1 MATKA
6 TANKA
11 TAAPKAKKVPKIA
24 LSEMLNALDMRDREW
39 YSRLTDEQK
48 KEFSPWLVMRY
59 ASSVSGPDYV
69 EDHYLTITN
78 QLCNV
83 NFSSLGKEHDELHWL
98 CLQAVGIGKK
108 QMHPFIR
115 PPKRKVMNKVF
126 AWLVARYPGL
136 SDEEIELMIKI
147 NSPEELRSLAEQSG
161 MKDGDIETIFD

>member
-6 TANKA
+6 KKTPAE
-11 TAAPKAKKVPKIA
+11 PKAKKVPKIA
-24 LSEMLNALDMRDREW
+24 LSEMLSALDVRDREW

-59 ASSVSGPDYV
+59 ASSVSGPGYI
-69 EDHYLTITN
+69 EDHYLTLTN
-78 QLCNV
+78 ELCNV

-98 CLQAVGIGKK
+98 CLQAVGIGKR

-115 PPKRKVMNKVF
+115 PPKRGTSNKLF
-126 AWLVARYPGL
+126 TWLVARYPGL
-136 SDEEIELMIKI
+136 SDEEIELMIKV
-147 NSPEELRSLAEQSG
+147 NSTEELRSLAEQSG